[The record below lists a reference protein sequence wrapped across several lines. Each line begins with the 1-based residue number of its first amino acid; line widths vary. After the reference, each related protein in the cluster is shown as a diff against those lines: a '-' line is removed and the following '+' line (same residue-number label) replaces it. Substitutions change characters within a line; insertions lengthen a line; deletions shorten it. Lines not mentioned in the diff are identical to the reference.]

1 VDLAHLVRAGG
12 KVMRYRQSLIRTALV
27 AATIA
32 TTAAVAAMAG
42 YSKPAPPAPAPAVPK
57 ASAEAALP
65 PPNPERNAYFGDLH
79 LHSSYSADA
88 FALGT
93 RLDPDTA
100 HKWAKG
106 EEVEYLGQK
115 IRRKAALDFLAL
127 TDHAEYL
134 GVIPE
139 AADPKGVLAGSSWTA
154 ALNNPD
160 PAARF
165 ALFRKLVAM
174 ADANERI
181 EEFEKPELLLSLWKR
196 YSAVADA
203 HNAPGKFT
211 AFVAYE
217 WTSAPGNQNL
227 HRCVIFKGKGPQLPF
242 SSLDSLDPEALW
254 TYLEKQRELGL
265 DVIAIPHNG
274 NISNGLMFDGEKTNA
289 GAPITRAYAERRM
302 RNEPLFEIVQE
313 KGSSDTHPSLSP
325 RDEFADFETYTML
338 LGQGPPAKIAKG
350 SYLRQAYGVGQQ
362 ISERIGVNPFKYGIE
377 AGTDNHAGMSS
388 TEEFNFQGPNGRIT
402 DRAAAIQAV
411 SDGTPVFNSPGGLTG
426 VWAEQNTRDALF
438 SALQRKETYG
448 TSGVRMKLRF
458 FGGWDFDAALLKQQ
472 DWVKQAYQRGVP
484 MGGDLPARGQAKAPT
499 FVVHAVKDPD
509 SGNLDRIQIVKV
521 STKAGKSTERVV
533 DVVWSGERKP
543 DPKTGK
549 LPAVGSTVDLAK
561 ASYTNTIGAT
571 ELMGTWT
578 DKDFD
583 PAAQVT
589 YYARALEIPTPRWST
604 RWAVEVKLPPNPKVP
619 TTLQERAWSSP
630 IWYAP
635 ERK

>member
-1 VDLAHLVRAGG
+1 MDLAHLVRAGG

-484 MGGDLPARGQAKAPT
+484 MGGDLPARGQANAPT